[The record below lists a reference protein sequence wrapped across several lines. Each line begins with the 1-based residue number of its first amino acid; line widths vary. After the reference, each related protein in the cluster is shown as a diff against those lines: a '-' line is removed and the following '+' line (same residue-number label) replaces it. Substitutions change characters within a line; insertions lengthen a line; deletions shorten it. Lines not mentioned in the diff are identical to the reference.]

1 MVVLIEKDSPCFEK
15 DKARELFEL
24 NRQNLDDENGF
35 EGILANSRFFN
46 VYQQGYIGSAFVY
59 QGKDDNKN
67 YLGGYMVRK
76 HHKEAVEAIRQI
88 AAMFD
93 ELYAHTRHLNA
104 VIALKRAGF
113 KWYSRKN
120 QLLRKSTV
128 KEKQK
133 CLVK

>member
-1 MVVLIEKDSPCFEK
+1 MIKGVIFDFNGTLVNDKKANEAAWYKALMKLSNGQVNFDEFYPRYTSVKDT
-15 DKARELFEL
+15 
-24 NRQNLDDENGF
+24 
-35 EGILANSRFFN
+35 IL
-46 VYQQGYIGSAFVY
+46 
-59 QGKDDNKN
+59 
-67 YLGGYMVRK
+67 
-76 HHKEAVEAIRQI
+76 I

-104 VIALKRAGF
+104 VIELKRAGF